1 MRTSGDVVDVDK
13 DLPDDVADV
22 DGDFLDDADVAE
34 DFPDDVADV
43 GRLSKRMSLLW

>member
-1 MRTSGDVVDVDK
+1 MVRTSG
-13 DLPDDVADV
+13 DVADV